1 MVQISATTRSGSQT
15 TADVTQAARQVM
27 GKDDFLKLLL
37 TQLEYQDPTEPVKNE
52 EFAAQLAQFS
62 ALEQMQNLNTAV
74 TQLIYLQEGMALLSQ
89 ASSLLGREV
98 EVYDPDRGGY
108 LEGKVQG
115 VLVKDSVPYLRILVN
130 GSVEEHPVLNVTEVR
145 LSEGA

>member
-1 MVQISATTRSGSQT
+1 MQISATTYAGTQT
-15 TADVTQAARQVM
+15 TGKVTQASRQVM

-37 TQLEYQDPTEPVKNE
+37 TQLQYQDPTEPVKNE

-62 ALEQMQNLNTAV
+62 ALEQMQNLNVAV
-74 TQLIYLQEGMALLSQ
+74 MQLIAVQEGMALLSQ

-108 LEGKVQG
+108 LEGTVQG
-115 VLVKDSVPYLRILVN
+115 VLVKDGIPYLRILVD
-130 GSVEEHPVLNVTEVR
+130 GQTEEHPVLNVTEVR
-145 LSEGA
+145 LNERT

>member
-130 GSVEEHPVLNVTEVR
+130 GNVEEHPVLNVTEVR